1 MSVPDARVLRSREG
15 ARHHYPFSGGG
26 ATRSMLTRWG
36 LRSVALL
43 YLAALVI
50 VPVGMIFYRTFEH
63 GLSQP
68 LDAVT
73 SPDGLHAFWLT
84 IVCVGIAVPLNTVFG
99 ILTALVLVRQEFR
112 GKALINAI
120 IDIPFAISP
129 VVIGLALFLVYAPRN
144 SWFGETLMQNGVQ
157 VIFSLPGMV
166 LATIFVSL
174 PFVVREVMPV
184 LQEIGTDQ
192 EEAAQ
197 TLGAS
202 PWQTF
207 WRVTLPA
214 IRWGLTYGVV
224 LATARALGEF
234 GAVSVVAGNIS
245 GQTQTLPLFVKTE
258 FEKFSL
264 VGAYAAALVLA
275 LLAMAVLFTMNFLQR
290 RSARAA
296 EEEDEQAVAGP
307 GPGVFVPQPIQKE
320 A

>member
-1 MSVPDARVLRSREG
+1 MTAPSLRARI
-15 ARHHYPFSGGG
+15 
-26 ATRSMLTRWG
+26 G
-36 LRSVALL
+36 LRSIVLL
-43 YLAALVI
+43 YLAALII

-68 LDAVT
+68 IDAVT
-73 SPDGLHAFWLT
+73 SADGQNAFWLT

-99 ILTALVLVRQEFR
+99 VMTALVLVRQSFR
-112 GKALINAI
+112 GKALINAL
-120 IDIPFAISP
+120 IDVPFAISP

-144 SWFGETLMQNGVQ
+144 SWFGGWLMDNGVQ
-157 VIFSLPGMV
+157 VIFSTPGMV

-192 EEAAQ
+192 EQAAE

-207 WRVTLPA
+207 WKITLPA
-214 IRWGLTYGVV
+214 VRWGVTYGVV

-234 GAVSVVAGNIS
+234 GAVSVVAGSNL
-245 GQTQTLPLFVKTE
+245 TMPLFVRKQ
-258 FEKFSL
+258 FESFDL
-264 VGAYAAALVLA
+264 AGAYAAALVLA
-275 LLAMAVLFTMNFLQR
+275 LLAMAVLLTMSYLQK
-290 RSARAA
+290 RSAKSFDADD
-296 EEEDEQAVAGP
+296 EDEGGVP
-307 GPGVFVPQPIQKE
+307 GTGVFVPQPVKE

>member
-1 MSVPDARVLRSREG
+1 MSALSLRSR
-15 ARHHYPFSGGG
+15 
-26 ATRSMLTRWG
+26 LG
-36 LRSVALL
+36 LRSIALF
-43 YLAALVI
+43 YLAALLI
-50 VPVGMIFYRTFEH
+50 VPVGMIFFRTFEH

-68 LDAVT
+68 IDAVT
-73 SPDGLHAFWLT
+73 SSDGLHAFWLT

-99 ILTALVLVRQEFR
+99 VITALVLVRQNFR
-112 GKALINAI
+112 GKALLNAA
-120 IDIPFAISP
+120 IDLPFAISP

-144 SWFGETLMQNGVQ
+144 SWFGESLAENGIQ
-157 VIFSLPGMV
+157 IIFSLPGMI

-192 EEAAQ
+192 EEAAE
-197 TLGAS
+197 TLGAT

-214 IRWGLTYGVV
+214 IRWGVTYGVV

-234 GAVSVVAGNIS
+234 GAVSVVAGNVS
-245 GQTQTLPLFVKTE
+245 GSGGTQTLPLFVKDQ
-258 FEKFSL
+258 FDNFSL
-264 VGAYAAALVLA
+264 AGAYAAALVLA
-275 LLAMAVLFTMNFLQR
+275 LIAIAVLFSMSFLQK
-290 RSARAA
+290 RSARSVDAD
-296 EEEDEQAVAGP
+296 EEDHDLP

>member
-1 MSVPDARVLRSREG
+1 MSVLSGRS
-15 ARHHYPFSGGG
+15 
-26 ATRSMLTRWG
+26 RWG
-36 LRSVALL
+36 LRSIALL
-43 YLAALVI
+43 YLSALLI
-50 VPVGMIFYRTFEH
+50 VPVAMIFYRTFEH

-68 LDAVT
+68 IDAIT
-73 SPDGLHAFWLT
+73 SSDGLHAFWLT

-99 ILTALVLVRQEFR
+99 ILTAIVLVRQDFR
-112 GKALINAI
+112 GKSLINAV
-120 IDIPFAISP
+120 IDVPFAISP

-144 SWFGETLMQNGVQ
+144 SWFGGWFMDQGVQ
-157 VIFSLPGMV
+157 IIFSVPGMV

-192 EEAAQ
+192 EEAAE

-214 IRWGLTYGVV
+214 IRWGVTYGVV

-234 GAVSVVAGNIS
+234 GAVSIVAGNIT
-245 GQTQTLPLFVKTE
+245 GQTQTLPLFVKSQ
-258 FEKFSL
+258 FDNIDL
-264 VGAYAAALVLA
+264 AGAYAAAIVLA
-275 LLAMAVLFTMNFLQR
+275 ILAMAVLFSMNLLQK
-290 RSARAA
+290 RSAKDA
-296 EEEDEQAVAGP
+296 EGDEDDHVLP
-307 GPGVFVPQPIQKE
+307 GPGVFVPQPIEKE

>member
-1 MSVPDARVLRSREG
+1 MSALSRRS
-15 ARHHYPFSGGG
+15 
-26 ATRSMLTRWG
+26 RWG

-43 YLAALVI
+43 YLAALLI

-68 LDAVT
+68 IDAVT
-73 SPDGLHAFWLT
+73 SANGLHAFWLT

-99 ILTALVLVRQEFR
+99 VVTALVLVRQNFR
-112 GKALINAI
+112 GKALLNAA
-120 IDIPFAISP
+120 IDLPFAISP
-129 VVIGLALFLVYAPRN
+129 VVIGLSLFLVYAPRN
-144 SWFGETLMQNGVQ
+144 SWFGGWLLDNGVQ
-157 VIFSLPGMV
+157 VIFSVPGMV

-192 EEAAQ
+192 EEAAE

-207 WRVTLPA
+207 WKVTLPA
-214 IRWGLTYGVV
+214 IRWGVTYGVV

-234 GAVSVVAGNIS
+234 GAVSILAGNVS
-245 GQTQTLPLFVKTE
+245 GSGGTQTLPLFVKDQ
-258 FEKFSL
+258 FDNFNL
-264 VGAYAAALVLA
+264 AGAYGAAIVLA
-275 LLAMAVLFTMNFLQR
+275 ILAIAVLFGMNLLQR
-290 RSARAA
+290 RSRSA
-296 EEEDEQAVAGP
+296 EGGEEDHELP
-307 GPGVFVPQPIQKE
+307 GPGVFVPQPVKE

>member
-1 MSVPDARVLRSREG
+1 MSALSLRSR
-15 ARHHYPFSGGG
+15 
-26 ATRSMLTRWG
+26 LG
-36 LRSVALL
+36 LRSIALF
-43 YLAALVI
+43 YLAALLI

-68 LDAVT
+68 IDAVT
-73 SPDGLHAFWLT
+73 SADGLHAFWLT

-99 ILTALVLVRQEFR
+99 VITALVLVRQNFR
-112 GKALINAI
+112 GKALLNAA
-120 IDIPFAISP
+120 IDLPFAISP

-144 SWFGETLMQNGVQ
+144 SWFGESLAQNGIQ
-157 VIFSLPGMV
+157 IIFSLPGMI

-192 EEAAQ
+192 EEAAE
-197 TLGAS
+197 TLGAT

-214 IRWGLTYGVV
+214 IRWGVTYGVV

-234 GAVSVVAGNIS
+234 GAVSVVAGNVS
-245 GQTQTLPLFVKTE
+245 GSGGTQTLPLFVKDQ
-258 FEKFSL
+258 FDNFSL
-264 VGAYAAALVLA
+264 AGAYAAALVLA
-275 LLAMAVLFTMNFLQR
+275 LIAIAVLFSMSYLQK
-290 RSARAA
+290 RSARSVDAD
-296 EEEDEQAVAGP
+296 EEDHDLP

>member
-1 MSVPDARVLRSREG
+1 MSALSRG
-15 ARHHYPFSGGG
+15 PR
-26 ATRSMLTRWG
+26 LG

-43 YLAALVI
+43 YLALLLLIPLLAV
-50 VPVGMIFYRTFEH
+50 FWRTFEH
-63 GLSQP
+63 GISEP

-73 SPDGLHAFWLT
+73 SEDGLHAFWLT
-84 IVCVGIAVPLNTVFG
+84 IVCVGIAVPLNTAFG
-99 ILTALVLVRQEFR
+99 VLTALVLVRQKFR
-112 GKALINAI
+112 GKALLNAA
-120 IDIPFAISP
+120 IDLPFAISP

-144 SWFGETLMQNGVQ
+144 SWFGESLAENGIQ
-157 VIFSLPGMV
+157 VIFSVPGMV

-192 EEAAQ
+192 EEAAE

-214 IRWGLTYGVV
+214 IRWGLAYGVV

-234 GAVSVVAGNIS
+234 GAVAVVS
-245 GQTQTLPLFVKTE
+245 GHINGKTETLPIFVQRQ
-258 FEKFSL
+258 FDNFN
-264 VGAYAAALVLA
+264 VAGAYAAGLVLA
-275 LLAMAVLFTMNFLQR
+275 ILALVVLFSMNFLQR
-290 RSARAA
+290 RSSRAA
-296 EEEDEQAVAGP
+296 DTEDDEGAPPAAT
-307 GPGVFVPQPIQKE
+307 VFVPQPIEKE